1 MLVYQRTAHGEKR
14 PAWKNNCFMR
24 LSGLG
29 DAIFHKVEL
38 REESS
43 GIRRLH
49 SGRIE
54 RMQREFASYEEAKRQ
69 ELISKLSVLQAA
81 LARDVRSYQALTP
94 RAAPAAEDKPL
105 TSWELKEAR
114 QRREQDAQRREK
126 REALAASLSR
136 NLCLLEQTSG
146 LFDSEIDQAR
156 AQCNASVA
164 RYAKAALFQT
174 IDQGIPVLQKH
185 IQAADLVDARL
196 VQTVKEVLED
206 EKSL

>member
-14 PAWKNNCFMR
+14 PAWKNNRFMR

-94 RAAPAAEDKPL
+94 RAAPAAGDKPL
-105 TSWELKEAR
+105 TSWELKEAH
-114 QRREQDAQRREK
+114 QRREK